1 MAAEGLECP
10 ICLTLPEGEVH
21 QCNEGHCYCVRCW
34 DRLSEPRRCPECR
47 RSIPQANRNRA
58 AERAIAAL
66 AWSCEHCGVATTRG
80 AKASHLAACP
90 KVPTA
95 CAAAAAG
102 CSWAGVMS
110 EQEAHEAAC
119 PYAICLRVM
128 APLQAQNQQLQAQN
142 QELQRK
148 VAALQPLVG
157 RVRALE
163 GVGTEEGG
171 RRQRQRVGPAP
182 HDAPPSNAAVE
193 QSGVVDVVAALR
205 THVTVA
211 RVAEKACERLALLRL
226 PVDSEQAAVQ
236 AGAIEAS
243 VAAMRAH
250 PQVVGVQEAG
260 CSALVNLSYGDN
272 AAGRARAQRAA
283 EAGAIEA
290 VVDAM
295 QAQSQVRNLQAHG
308 CAVLRNVCVGDD
320 AAASARQLQI
330 TNAGGLEALVGA
342 MEAHAQYDVHEAGC
356 GALLI
361 MCGRSASVAARALQA
376 GGRRAA
382 AAAMQAH
389 PDHEDVQA
397 DGQALLDLLAG

>member
-1 MAAEGLECP
+1 
-10 ICLTLPEGEVH
+10 
-21 QCNEGHCYCVRCW
+21 
-34 DRLSEPRRCPECR
+34 
-47 RSIPQANRNRA
+47 
-58 AERAIAAL
+58 
-66 AWSCEHCGVATTRG
+66 
-80 AKASHLAACP
+80 
-90 KVPTA
+90 
-95 CAAAAAG
+95 
-102 CSWAGVMS
+102 
-110 EQEAHEAAC
+110 
-119 PYAICLRVM
+119 
-128 APLQAQNQQLQAQN
+128 
-142 QELQRK
+142 
-148 VAALQPLVG
+148 
-157 RVRALE
+157 
-163 GVGTEEGG
+163 
-171 RRQRQRVGPAP
+171 
-182 HDAPPSNAAVE
+182 
-193 QSGVVDVVAALR
+193 
-205 THVTVA
+205 
-211 RVAEKACERLALLRL
+211 
-226 PVDSEQAAVQ
+226 
-236 AGAIEAS
+236 
-243 VAAMRAH
+243 MRAH

-295 QAQSQVRNLQAHG
+295 RAQAQVRNLQAHG

-389 PDHEDVQA
+389 PDNEDVRA

>member
-80 AKASHLAACP
+80 AKAAHLAACP

-110 EQEAHEAAC
+110 ELEAHEAAC
-119 PYAICLRVM
+119 PYAICQRMM

-182 HDAPPSNAAVE
+182 HDAPPSDAAVAE
-193 QSGVVDVVAALR
+193 LGMVDAVEALW
-205 THVTVA
+205 THGRVA
-211 RVAEKACERLALLRL
+211 RVAEKACEQIRSLILDPRGC
-226 PVDSEQAAVQ
+226 EQAA
-236 AGAIEAS
+236 A
-243 VAAMRAH
+243 
-250 PQVVGVQEAG
+250 
-260 CSALVNLSYGDN
+260 
-272 AAGRARAQRAA
+272 
-283 EAGAIEA
+283 AGAIEA
-290 VVDAM
+290 VVAAMLVHPQEGGGWRPGVGQRRAGQPVLPVAGAAGSGGGGNRGGGGCDAG
-295 QAQSQVRNLQAHG
+295 ACASVRA
-308 CAVLRNVCVGDD
+308 
-320 AAASARQLQI
+320 
-330 TNAGGLEALVGA
+330 VGA
-342 MEAHAQYDVHEAGC
+342 RLWG
-356 GALLI
+356 
-361 MCGRSASVAARALQA
+361 SAKRV
-376 GGRRAA
+376 RRR
-382 AAAMQAH
+382 
-389 PDHEDVQA
+389 
-397 DGQALLDLLAG
+397 